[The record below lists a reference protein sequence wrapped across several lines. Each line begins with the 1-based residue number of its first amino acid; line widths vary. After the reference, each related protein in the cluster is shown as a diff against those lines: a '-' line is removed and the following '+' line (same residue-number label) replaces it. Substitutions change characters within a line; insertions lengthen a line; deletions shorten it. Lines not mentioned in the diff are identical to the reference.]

1 MGGKDGRTEKMV
13 RGVNK
18 KVIEINCTEHA
29 VFERAILF
37 VKPGCAEQGE
47 QLLQHQAG
55 DYVTSVHFDG
65 APPFLA
71 KRKHRTKKQWAL
83 AMLRL
88 LTALGIGLTIGALL

>member
-1 MGGKDGRTEKMV
+1 MV

-47 QLLQHQAG
+47 QQLQHQAG
-55 DYVTSVHFDG
+55 DFVTSVHFDG
-65 APPFLA
+65 APPLLA
-71 KRKHRTKKQWAL
+71 KRKRRTKKQWAL
-83 AMLRL
+83 AILRL
-88 LTALGIGLTIGALL
+88 LAVLCIGLSIGALL